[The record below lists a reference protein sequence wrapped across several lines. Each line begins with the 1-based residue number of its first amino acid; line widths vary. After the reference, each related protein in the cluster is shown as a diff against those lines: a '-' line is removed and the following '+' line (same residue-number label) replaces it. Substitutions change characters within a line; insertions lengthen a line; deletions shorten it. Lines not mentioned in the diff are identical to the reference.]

1 MGLPKDTADDCDERA
16 RHGGDHAMENVRDLD
31 WLRAAA
37 HGDRASFEK
46 LYLRYHA
53 RLSRFLARHTRRL
66 HLVDEII
73 NETMWVVW
81 RTAGEFRGDSKVAT
95 WIIGIAY
102 RCLLKALREYP
113 AKTSRQGDAMDASEL
128 DGAADDVNE
137 LEQRELRDWVR
148 HGLNLLPR
156 EQRMTMEL
164 VYYLG
169 QSYEEIAAIMDC
181 AVGTVK
187 ARMFHARL
195 RLRNTLP
202 GLGGD
207 HQPRRAEN
215 H

>member
-1 MGLPKDTADDCDERA
+1 
-16 RHGGDHAMENVRDLD
+16 MENARDLGC
-31 WLRAAA
+31 LHAAA
-37 HGDRASFEK
+37 RGDRAAFEA
-46 LYLRYHA
+46 LYVRYHA
-53 RLSRFLARHTRRL
+53 RLSRFLARHTRHR
-66 HLVDEII
+66 HLVDEIV

-95 WIIGIAY
+95 WVIGIAY

-113 AKTSRQGDAMDASEL
+113 STSAARTSEAETAAL
-128 DGAADDVNE
+128 DMLPDDVNAP
-137 LEQRELRDWVR
+137 EQRELCDWVR
-148 HGLNLLPR
+148 RGLDLLPR